1 MRCIQRF
8 RTRTIALIGIN
19 LTLWVAAGLVLPRL
33 LQEPSRR
40 ASSGQQPGFETA
52 FQSVAGL
59 NQMDGDRSS
68 SETNLKYGIS
78 QALYDAW
85 RYENQQPYQSIA
97 AIDRDEVRAIYQHY
111 WQRGNCNQYA
121 APLDIACLDSVL
133 SFGIE
138 YTRGFLTDLPVDPQ
152 SAALEVARRRESF
165 RYQVAGGRYTDMRG
179 GQHLLTEGVRRD
191 RALAELAESYPADRQ
206 TELSRDLR
214 RWLGGGE
221 SAAPSGEQSG
231 DSSTPA
237 IDRPNLRTSPSDSPR
252 TPDEIYAQAKPFTV
266 EVWIESSGIPA
277 PAAGIVLT
285 ADGLILTNQHVV
297 NQSDFKFV
305 RLADGRDVT
314 GTIVNADPSLDLAL
328 IQLEGVKG
336 LPVAEFA
343 PASTHVN
350 LGDTVYAIGSP
361 SGNHW
366 QMTTAQII
374 QVQSDCG
381 LANVRC
387 LRTPEGFLKP
397 GNSGG
402 PLLDSFGQVIGVNRA
417 IQQRTGEGV
426 SIPVEVIQQY
436 VEGRGA

>member
-8 RTRTIALIGIN
+8 RTRTIALLGIN

-33 LQEPSRR
+33 FQEPSRR
-40 ASSGQQPGFETA
+40 ASPGQQPGFETA
-52 FQSVAGL
+52 FQSVAEL
-59 NQMDGDRSS
+59 SQTDGDRSS

-97 AIDRDEVRAIYQHY
+97 AIDRVEVRAIYQHY
-111 WQRGNCNQYA
+111 WHRGNCNQYA
-121 APLDIACLDSVL
+121 PPLDIACLDSVL
-133 SFGIE
+133 SFGVE
-138 YTRGFLTDLPVDPQ
+138 YTKGFLTDLPADPQ

-165 RYQVAGGRYTDMRG
+165 RYQAGGGPYTDMTG
-179 GQHLLTEGVRRD
+179 GQHLLTEGVQRD
-191 RALAELAESYPADRQ
+191 RALAELAESYSPSQQ
-206 TELSRDLR
+206 TELSGHLR

-221 SAAPSGEQSG
+221 PSAPFG
-231 DSSTPA
+231 DQPESAPA
-237 IDRPNLRTSPSDSPR
+237 IERPSLRSSPSDTPR

-297 NQSDFKFV
+297 SQSDFKFV
-305 RLADGRDVT
+305 RLADGQDVA
-314 GTIVNADPSLDLAL
+314 GTIVDVNPGLDLAL

-336 LPVAEFA
+336 LPVAAFA
-343 PASTHVN
+343 PASSHVN

-361 SGNHW
+361 AGNHW

-387 LRTPEGFLKP
+387 IRTPEGFLKP

-436 VEGRGA
+436 VEGSGA